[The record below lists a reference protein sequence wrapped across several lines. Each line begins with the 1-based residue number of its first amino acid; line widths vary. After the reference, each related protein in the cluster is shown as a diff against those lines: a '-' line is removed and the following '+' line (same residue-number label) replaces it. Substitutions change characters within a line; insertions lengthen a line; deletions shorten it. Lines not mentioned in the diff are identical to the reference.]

1 MSTRAIAAAAADDL
15 ARTASK
21 HLQTPVSL
29 TGMTKMIW
37 PLFRGSRG
45 WVAAARITGTA
56 PAWGVATAAA
66 SCRRDCGLRKPG
78 RAG

>member
-1 MSTRAIAAAAADDL
+1 
-15 ARTASK
+15 
-21 HLQTPVSL
+21 
-29 TGMTKMIW
+29 MTKMIW
-37 PLFRGSRG
+37 PPFRGSRG